1 MRGVVAGRSGDITQ
15 VLTKGASWRPP
26 LNKKNKL
33 AASCTQGDAR
43 GRNTRHLFIILES
56 AFMEEPAPIMRGT
69 PFLASRQL

>member
-1 MRGVVAGRSGDITQ
+1 MRGVVAGRSSDITQ

-33 AASCTQGDAR
+33 VASCTQNRRPGNAH
-43 GRNTRHLFIILES
+43 HLFIILKS
-56 AFMEEPAPIMRGT
+56 AFMEEPTPIMSGT